1 MSFSVQAEETGRD
14 KQKGGREEA
23 GINKNKERRVGGE
36 GGKAEVEGEGP
47 DQARLFC
54 EAVERRRRYM
64 KSCFYPRCLAPLV
77 IKVTGFIHGDI
88 VAS

>member
-36 GGKAEVEGEGP
+36 GGQAEVEGEGMGGGG
-47 DQARLFC
+47 ARSS
-54 EAVERRRRYM
+54 EAI
-64 KSCFYPRCLAPLV
+64 L
-77 IKVTGFIHGDI
+77 
-88 VAS
+88 